1 MWVLSCKSYARSSNL
16 KLQRPLQRERSI
28 FAYFFVPVFQRLKS
42 ERLYV
47 AQLQE
52 KLAKQRQTIEEFQYP
67 TEEEKHSWNDSK
79 QRLKTT
85 YLLPNDELTKEA
97 SYCGI
102 TGIVITPQ
110 SMSDRLVAP
119 AEGLPSNISEN
130 KSLLKISFHADY
142 ESLGKFLKWFDD
154 HPQQTSILSLNV
166 KRGFPLL
173 SAEMEVEVSQ
183 YLCDF

>member
-1 MWVLSCKSYARSSNL
+1 MF
-16 KLQRPLQRERSI
+16 PLIGIAI
-28 FAYFFVPVFQRLKS
+28 FAYFFIPAFQRLKS
-42 ERLYV
+42 ERLFV

-52 KLAKQRQTIEEFQYP
+52 KLTEQRQAIEGFQYP
-67 TEEEKHSWNDSK
+67 TEGEKHSWNDSK

-85 YLLPNDELTKEA
+85 HLLPNDELTKEA

-102 TGIVITPQ
+102 IDIVITPQ
-110 SMSDRLVAP
+110 SMDDRLVAP
-119 AEGLPSNISEN
+119 TEGLPSSISEN

-142 ESLGKFLKWFDD
+142 ESFGKFLKWFDD
-154 HPQQTSILSLNV
+154 HPQQTSILSLNA

-183 YLCDF
+183 YFCDF